1 MAHAK
6 MTDTEVPI
14 EDVRPETS
22 RLHRTRLVVYP
33 ITAVALLLVAN
44 QVFLLR
50 IAGFQLPSTGFYYAL
65 IGMFF
70 AVLFLTFPMRAADE
84 YRVPFYDWIFSAVS
98 LGAGFYFAS
107 IAGDI
112 INRGWDFSAPVL
124 PTLLALAL
132 FLLILEGLRRTG
144 GTVLFLICLAFAVF
158 PTFADHMPGLL
169 WGSQYT
175 PRETLSA
182 FVMGSGAIVGVPVQ
196 VVSELVIGYLLFGA
210 ALTVT
215 GGGKFFMDF
224 ASALMG
230 RARGGPAKVSIISS
244 GLFGSLSGSVV
255 SNVISTGAFTIPTMK
270 RCGYPPHYAGAVEAC
285 ASTGGSIM
293 PPVMGAA
300 GFIMASFLNVP
311 YATVVSA
318 AILPAILF
326 YAALLLQVDAYAAR
340 NNLSGMPQ
348 EELPRLGPTLRKG
361 WPHLVGV
368 LMLVALILFAHME
381 RSAPFFSAGFMLA
394 VAILRKPS
402 AFWSTLT
409 ETLVETGRSSAYL
422 YGILAGIGL
431 IVGSLSI
438 TGVGSA
444 VSRELVFAAGDNLY
458 LLLVFGA
465 ITSFVLGMGMTA
477 SACYIFLAIIL
488 GPALTQQGLD
498 LVASHLFILYWGML
512 SYITPPVA
520 LAAVVA
526 AGIAGSGN
534 LRTGIQAMRLGSVL
548 FILPFAFVLNP
559 ALILRGEPLAVLTS
573 IGTAGI
579 SIWLI
584 ACSFEGYL
592 HFVGRLGRLPRLV
605 LGAAGF
611 SLLIPETHTD
621 LLGLALFVAVL
632 AYAAVRKRMRRGAQ
646 AA

>member
-1 MAHAK
+1 
-6 MTDTEVPI
+6 MTDTDIPVN
-14 EDVRPETS
+14 DVRPETS
-22 RLHRTRLVVYP
+22 RLHKTRWAVFP
-33 ITAVALLLVAN
+33 ITVLALLLVAN

-70 AVLFLTFPMRAADE
+70 SVLFLTYPMRRADE
-84 YRVPFYDWIFSAVS
+84 FRVPLYDWAFSAVS
-98 LGAGFYFAS
+98 LCSGIYFAS

-112 INRGWDFSAPVL
+112 INRGWDFTAPTV

-132 FLLILEGLRRTG
+132 FVLILEGLRRTG
-144 GTVLFLICLAFAVF
+144 GTVLFLICLAFAAF
-158 PTFADHMPGLL
+158 PTFADYMPGIL

-224 ASALMG
+224 ASALLG

-318 AILPAILF
+318 AILPAVLF
-326 YAALLLQVDAYAAR
+326 YAALLLQVDSYAAR
-340 NNLSGMPQ
+340 NGLSGLPE
-348 EELPRLGPTLRKG
+348 EELPKLGPTLRAG
-361 WPHLVGV
+361 WSHLVGV
-368 LMLVALILFAHME
+368 LLLVTLILFAHME
-381 RSAPFFSAGFMLA
+381 RSAPFFSAGFMMA
-394 VAILRKPS
+394 VYVLRNPRGT
-402 AFWSTLT
+402 WDMLT
-409 ETLVETGRSSAYL
+409 ETLIETGRSSAYL

-465 ITSFVLGMGMTA
+465 LTSFVLGMGMTA

-498 LVASHLFILYWGML
+498 IVASHLFILYWGML

-534 LRTGIQAMRLGSVL
+534 LRTGVKAMRLGSVL

-559 ALILRGEPLAVLTS
+559 ALILRGEPLEVIQS

-579 SIWLI
+579 AIWLI
-584 ACSFEGYL
+584 ACAFEGYL
-592 HFVGRLGRLPRLV
+592 HFIGRIPAVVRV
-605 LGAAGF
+605 IVGAAGL
-611 SLLIPETHTD
+611 SLLIPEAHTD
-621 LLGLALFVAVL
+621 LFGLALFVGVI
-632 AYAAVRKRMRRGAQ
+632 AYALLRRMRRRAEV
-646 AA
+646 

>member
-1 MAHAK
+1 MSDASL
-6 MTDTEVPI
+6 TDTDFPG
-14 EDVRPETS
+14 EDLRPETS
-22 RLHRTRLVVYP
+22 RLHQTRFVVFP
-33 ITAVALLLVAN
+33 LTALALLLVAN

-50 IAGFQLPSTGFYYAL
+50 IGGFQLPSTGLYYAL
-65 IGMFF
+65 IGFFF
-70 AVLFLTFPMRAADE
+70 AILFLTFPLRKADE
-84 YRVPFYDWIFSAVS
+84 RRVPLYDWAFAAIS
-98 LGAGFYFAS
+98 LGAGVYFAS
-107 IAGDI
+107 ISGDI
-112 INRGWDFSAPVL
+112 INRGWDYSAPPI

-132 FLLILEGLRRTG
+132 FVLVLEGLRRTG
-144 GTVLFLICLAFAVF
+144 GMVLFTICLVFAVF
-158 PTFADHMPGLL
+158 PTFADYMPGLL

-175 PRETLSA
+175 ARETLSA
-182 FVMGSGAIVGVPVQ
+182 HVMGSGAIVGVPVQ

-270 RCGYPPHYAGAVEAC
+270 RCGYPPAYAGAIEAC

-318 AILPAILF
+318 AILPAVLF
-326 YAALLLQVDAYAAR
+326 YAALLMQVDAYAAR
-340 NNLSGMPQ
+340 NGLKGMD
-348 EELPRLGPTLRKG
+348 EAELPRLGPTLREG
-361 WPHLVGV
+361 WPHMVGV
-368 LMLVALILFAHME
+368 LSLVGLILFFHME
-381 RSAPFFSAGFMLA
+381 RSAPFFSAGFML
-394 VAILRKPS
+394 VIAILRSPRDS
-402 AFWSTLT
+402 WIMLR
-409 ETLVETGRSSAYL
+409 ETLVETGRSGAYL

-438 TGVGSA
+438 TGVGSS
-444 VSRELVFAAGDNLY
+444 VSRELVHAAGDNLY

-465 ITSFVLGMGMTA
+465 LTSFVLGMGMTA

-488 GPALTQQGLD
+488 GPALTSQGLD
-498 LVASHLFILYWGML
+498 MVASHLFILYWGML

-526 AGIAGSGN
+526 AGIAGSGG
-534 LRTGIQAMRLGSVL
+534 LRTGVRAMRLGSVL

-559 ALILRGEPLAVLTS
+559 ALILRGDLPHVIQAVC
-573 IGTAGI
+573 TAGLAIWYI
-579 SIWLI
+579 S
-584 ACSFEGYL
+584 AAFEGWL
-592 HFVGRLGRLPRLV
+592 HFAGRLSIALRVP
-605 LGAAGF
+605 AMIAGLA
-611 SLLIPETHTD
+611 LLIPEGHSD
-621 LLGLALFVAVL
+621 LVGLALG
-632 AYAAVRKRMRRGAQ
+632 AAVMAVALWQKSRHACMA
-646 AA
+646 

>member
-1 MAHAK
+1 MAHAT
-6 MTDTEVPI
+6 MSDTDIPLQ
-14 EDVRPETS
+14 DVRPQSS
-22 RLHRTRLVVYP
+22 RLHQTRLVVYP
-33 ITAVALLLVAN
+33 LTALALLLVAN

-70 AVLFLTFPMRAADE
+70 AVLFLTFPMRAADA
-84 YRVPFYDWIFSAVS
+84 YRVPVYDWIFAAVS
-98 LGAGFYFAS
+98 LGSGFYFAS

-112 INRGWDFSAPVL
+112 INRGWDFSAPTL
-124 PTLLALAL
+124 PTLLAAAL

-144 GTVLFLICLAFAVF
+144 GTLLFLICLAFAVF
-158 PTFADHMPGLL
+158 PTFADSMPGLL
-169 WGSQYT
+169 WGSEYT

-255 SNVISTGAFTIPTMK
+255 SNVISTGSFTIPTMK
-270 RCGYPPHYAGAVEAC
+270 RCGYPAHYAGAIEAC

-318 AILPAILF
+318 AILPAVLF

-340 NNLSGMPQ
+340 NDLTGLPA
-348 EELPRLGPTLRKG
+348 EELPDFVPTLKEG

-394 VAILRKPS
+394 VSILRKPR
-402 AFWSTLT
+402 TLWAT
-409 ETLVETGRSSAYL
+409 LMETLLETGRSSAYL

-431 IVGSLSI
+431 IVGALSI

-465 ITSFVLGMGMTA
+465 LTSFVLGMGMTA

-526 AGIAGSGN
+526 AGISGSGN
-534 LRTGIQAMRLGSVL
+534 LRTGMQAMRLGSVL

-559 ALILRGEPLAVLTS
+559 ALILRGEALEVLLS
-573 IGTAGI
+573 IATAGM

-584 ACSFEGYL
+584 SCGFEGYL
-592 HFVGRLGRLPRLV
+592 HFVGRLSRLPRLV
-605 LGAAGF
+605 LTAAGLT
-611 SLLIPETHTD
+611 LLIPEMRTD
-621 LLGLALFVAVL
+621 LVGLALFAAVL
-632 AYAAVRKRMRRGAQ
+632 AYALVRKHMNPRAETI
-646 AA
+646 

>member
-1 MAHAK
+1 MVDTTMK
-6 MTDTEVPI
+6 DTDTPI
-14 EDVRPETS
+14 PDVRPESS
-22 RLHRTRLVVYP
+22 RLYQTRWVVIP
-33 ITAVALLLVAN
+33 ITALALLLVAN

-70 AVLFLTFPMRAADE
+70 SVLFLTFPMRVADD
-84 YRVPFYDWIFSAVS
+84 RQVPLHDWIFAAIA
-98 LGAGFYFAS
+98 LATGGYFAS
-107 IAGDI
+107 ISGDI
-112 INRGWDFSAPVL
+112 INRGWDFEAPIA
-124 PTLLALAL
+124 PTLAALAL

-144 GTVLFLICLAFAVF
+144 GMVLFCICLIFAVF
-158 PTFADHMPGLL
+158 PIFADLMPGLL

-215 GGGKFFMDF
+215 GGGQFFMDF
-224 ASALMG
+224 ASALLG

-270 RCGYPPHYAGAVEAC
+270 RCGYPAHYAGAVEAC

-311 YATVVSA
+311 YSTVVSA
-318 AILPAILF
+318 AILPAVLF

-340 NNLSGMPQ
+340 NGLSGLP
-348 EELPRLGPTLRKG
+348 EEDLPDLSATLRTG

-368 LMLVALILFAHME
+368 LMLVGLILFAHME

-394 VAILRKPS
+394 IAILRNPG
-402 AFWSTLT
+402 
-409 ETLVETGRSSAYL
+409 ETWGMFAKVLVETGRSSAYL

-465 ITSFVLGMGMTA
+465 LTSFVLGMGMTA

-498 LVASHLFILYWGML
+498 VVASHLFILYWGML

-534 LRTGIQAMRLGSVL
+534 LRTGLKAMRLGSVL

-559 ALILRGEPLAVLTS
+559 ALILRGGLWEVLQS

-579 SIWLI
+579 AIWLI
-584 ACSFEGYL
+584 ACAFEGYL
-592 HFVGRLGRLPRLV
+592 HFVGRLPSLPRIIV
-605 LGAAGF
+605 GAAGL
-611 SLLIPETHTD
+611 SLLIPEAHTD
-621 LLGLALFVAVL
+621 LLGLALLVAVIGYGL
-632 AYAAVRKRMRRGAQ
+632 VMRRRRASAQ
-646 AA
+646 

>member
-1 MAHAK
+1 MADAT
-6 MTDTEVPI
+6 MTDSDLPI
-14 EDVRPETS
+14 HDVRPETT
-22 RLHRTRLVVYP
+22 RLHQTRFVVFP
-33 ITAVALLLVAN
+33 ITALALLLVAN

-50 IAGFQLPSTGFYYAL
+50 IAGFQLPSTGFFYAL

-70 AVLFLTFPMRAADE
+70 AVLFLTFPMRRVDE
-84 YRVPFYDWIFSAVS
+84 FRVPIHDWIFSVLS
-98 LGAGFYFAS
+98 LGSGFYFAS

-112 INRGWDFSAPVL
+112 INRGWDFEAPTL

-132 FLLILEGLRRTG
+132 FLLVLEGLRRTG
-144 GTVLFLICLAFAVF
+144 GTVLFLICTAFAVF

-215 GGGKFFMDF
+215 GGGRFFMDF

-270 RCGYPPHYAGAVEAC
+270 RCGYPPHYAAAVEAC

-318 AILPAILF
+318 AILPAVLF

-340 NNLSGMPQ
+340 NDLSGLP
-348 EELPRLGPTLRKG
+348 ETELPRLGPTLREG
-361 WPHLVGV
+361 WPHLIGV
-368 LMLVALILFAHME
+368 LLLVGLILFSHME

-394 VAILRKPS
+394 VAVLRQPRRFTTIL
-402 AFWSTLT
+402 A
-409 ETLVETGRSSAYL
+409 ETLLETGRSSAYL

-465 ITSFVLGMGMTA
+465 LTSFVLGMGMTA

-498 LVASHLFILYWGML
+498 AVASHLFILYWGML

-534 LRTGIQAMRLGSVL
+534 LRTGLKAMRLGSVL

-559 ALILRGEPLAVLTS
+559 ALILRDEPVAVLQA
-573 IGTAGI
+573 IGTAGLAV
-579 SIWLI
+579 WLM
-584 ACSFEGYL
+584 ACAFEGYL
-592 HFVGRLGRLPRLV
+592 HFVGRLPTV
-605 LGAAGF
+605 VCVAIGAAGL
-611 SLLIPETHTD
+611 SLLIPEAHTD
-621 LLGLALFVAVL
+621 LLGLAVAAGVL
-632 AYAAVRKRMRRGAQ
+632 GHALVKHLRRVGAR
-646 AA
+646 

>member
-1 MAHAK
+1 MTDAA
-6 MTDTEVPI
+6 MTDTDLPGQ
-14 EDVRPETS
+14 DMRPEIT
-22 RLHRTRLVVYP
+22 RLHQTRWLVFP
-33 ITAVALLLVAN
+33 LTAAGLLLVLN

-65 IGMFF
+65 IGIFF
-70 AVLFLTFPMRAADE
+70 AVLYLTFPMRRADE
-84 YRVPFYDWIFSAVS
+84 FRVPVYDYLFAAIS
-98 LGAGFYFAS
+98 LGAGCYFAS

-112 INRGWDFSAPVL
+112 INRGWDYAAPL
-124 PTLLALAL
+124 APTLLSLAL
-132 FLLILEGLRRTG
+132 FVLILEGLRRTG
-144 GTVLFLICLAFAVF
+144 GMILFCICLAFAVF
-158 PTFADHMPGLL
+158 PTFADYMPGIL

-175 PRETLSA
+175 PVETLSA
-182 FVMGSGAIVGVPVQ
+182 HVMGSGSIVGVPVQ

-215 GGGKFFMDF
+215 GGGQFFMDF
-224 ASALMG
+224 ASALLG

-270 RCGYPPHYAGAVEAC
+270 RCGYPPAYAGAVEAC

-318 AILPAILF
+318 AILPAVLF

-340 NNLSGMPQ
+340 NGLSGLPE
-348 EELPRLGPTLRKG
+348 EELPKLGPVLRAG
-361 WPHLVGV
+361 WPHLAGV
-368 LMLVALILFAHME
+368 LMLVGLILFFHME
-381 RSAPFFSAGFMLA
+381 RSAPFISAGFML
-394 VAILRKPS
+394 VMSVLRAPGKI
-402 AFWSTLT
+402 WTTLS
-409 ETLVETGRSSAYL
+409 ETLVETGRSGAYL

-438 TGVGSA
+438 TGVGSS
-444 VSRELVFAAGDNLY
+444 VSRELVFAAGDNVY

-465 ITSFVLGMGMTA
+465 LTSFVLGMGMTA

-488 GPALTQQGLD
+488 GPALTSQGLD
-498 LVASHLFILYWGML
+498 IVASHLFILYWGML

-526 AGIAGSGN
+526 AGIAGSGGM
-534 LRTGIQAMRLGSVL
+534 RTGMRAMRLGSVL
-548 FILPFAFVLNP
+548 FLLPFAFVLNP
-559 ALILRGEPLAVLTS
+559 ALILRGEPLEVLQAVC
-573 IGTAGI
+573 TAGLA
-579 SIWLI
+579 IWLI
-584 ACSFEGYL
+584 SAAFEGYL
-592 HFVGRLGRLPRLV
+592 HFVKRLSGWMRIL
-605 LGAAGF
+605 AGVAGVT
-611 SLLIPETHTD
+611 LLIPEGHSD
-621 LLGLALFVAVL
+621 LIGLALAAVL
-632 AYAAVRKRMRRGAQ
+632 IGVGLLRRPGTGAP
-646 AA
+646 A

>member
-1 MAHAK
+1 MVDAV
-6 MTDTEVPI
+6 MTDTDIPVN
-14 EDVRPETS
+14 DVRPETS
-22 RLHRTRLVVYP
+22 RLHKTRWAVFP
-33 ITAVALLLVAN
+33 ITVLALLLVAN

-70 AVLFLTFPMRAADE
+70 SVLFLTYPMRRADE
-84 YRVPFYDWIFSAVS
+84 FRVPLYDWAFSAVS
-98 LGAGFYFAS
+98 LCSGIYFAS

-112 INRGWDFSAPVL
+112 INRGWDFTAPTV

-132 FLLILEGLRRTG
+132 FVLILEGLRRTG
-144 GTVLFLICLAFAVF
+144 GTVLFLICLAFAAF
-158 PTFADHMPGLL
+158 PTFADYMPGIL

-224 ASALMG
+224 ASALLG

-318 AILPAILF
+318 AILPAVLF
-326 YAALLLQVDAYAAR
+326 YAALLLQVDSYAAR
-340 NNLSGMPQ
+340 NGLSGLPE
-348 EELPRLGPTLRKG
+348 EELPKLGPTLRAG
-361 WPHLVGV
+361 WSHLVGV
-368 LMLVALILFAHME
+368 LLLVTLILFAHME
-381 RSAPFFSAGFMLA
+381 RSAPFFSAGFMMA
-394 VAILRKPS
+394 VYVLRNPRGT
-402 AFWSTLT
+402 WDMLT
-409 ETLVETGRSSAYL
+409 ETLIETGRSSAYL

-465 ITSFVLGMGMTA
+465 LTSFVLGMGMTA

-498 LVASHLFILYWGML
+498 IVASHLFILYWGML

-534 LRTGIQAMRLGSVL
+534 LRTGVKAMRLGSVL

-559 ALILRGEPLAVLTS
+559 ALILRGEPLEVIQS

-579 SIWLI
+579 AIWLI
-584 ACSFEGYL
+584 ACAFEGYL
-592 HFVGRLGRLPRLV
+592 HFIGRIPAVVRV
-605 LGAAGF
+605 IVGAAGL
-611 SLLIPETHTD
+611 SLLIPEAHTD
-621 LLGLALFVAVL
+621 LFGLALFVGVI
-632 AYAAVRKRMRRGAQ
+632 AYALLRRMRRRAEV
-646 AA
+646 

>member
-1 MAHAK
+1 
-6 MTDTEVPI
+6 MTDTETAVH
-14 EDVRPETS
+14 DARPETS
-22 RLHRTRLVVYP
+22 RLQKTRFVVVP
-33 ITAVALLLVAN
+33 LTALALLLVMN

-50 IAGFQLPSTGFYYAL
+50 IGGFQLPSTGFYYAL

-70 AVLFLTFPMRAADE
+70 AILFLTFPMRAADE
-84 YRVPFYDWIFSAVS
+84 NRVPVYDWIFAAIA
-98 LGAGFYFAS
+98 LGTGWYFAS

-112 INRGWDFSAPVL
+112 INRGWDFSAPLL
-124 PTLLALAL
+124 PTLAALAL

-144 GTVLFLICLAFAVF
+144 GMVLFVICLAFAVF

-318 AILPAILF
+318 AILPAVLF

-340 NNLSGMPQ
+340 NDLSGLPD
-348 EELPRLGPTLRKG
+348 EELPRLGPTIREG
-361 WPHLVGV
+361 WPHIVGV
-368 LMLVALILFAHME
+368 LMLVGLILFAHME
-381 RSAPFFSAGFMLA
+381 RSAPFFSAAFMLA
-394 VAILRKPS
+394 IAILRAPRQ
-402 AFWSTLT
+402 AGAMITDTLA
-409 ETLVETGRSSAYL
+409 ETGRSSAYL
-422 YGILAGIGL
+422 FGILAGIGL

-465 ITSFVLGMGMTA
+465 LTSFVLGMGMTA

-498 LVASHLFILYWGML
+498 MVASHLFILYWGML

-559 ALILRGEPLAVLTS
+559 ALILRGAPLEVMQS
-573 IGTAGI
+573 VVTAGI
-579 SIWLI
+579 AIWLI
-584 ACSFEGYL
+584 ACAFEGYL
-592 HFVGRLGRLPRLV
+592 HFIGRLPVWARLIV
-605 LGAAGF
+605 GAAGL
-611 SLLIPETHTD
+611 SLLIPEAHTD
-621 LLGLALFVAVL
+621 LIGLVLFVGIL
-632 AYAAVRKRMRRGAQ
+632 AYGLLLRRRRGAG
-646 AA
+646 A

>member
-1 MAHAK
+1 MSD
-6 MTDTEVPI
+6 TDVPLH
-14 EDVRPETS
+14 DVRPETS
-22 RLHRTRLVVYP
+22 RLQQTRLVVYP
-33 ITAVALLLVAN
+33 ITALALLLVAN

-70 AVLFLTFPMRAADE
+70 SVLFLTFPMRRADE
-84 YRVPFYDWIFSAVS
+84 YRIPIYDWIFSAVALFS
-98 LGAGFYFAS
+98 GFYFAS

-112 INRGWDFSAPVL
+112 INRGWDFSAPAL
-124 PTLLALAL
+124 PTLLAAAL

-144 GTVLFLICLAFAVF
+144 GTVLFTICLAFAAF

-215 GGGKFFMDF
+215 GGGRFFMDF

-270 RCGYPPHYAGAVEAC
+270 RCGYPPHYAGAIEAC

-318 AILPAILF
+318 AVLPAVLF
-326 YAALLLQVDAYAAR
+326 YATLLLQVDTYAAR
-340 NNLSGMPQ
+340 NDLSGLPQ
-348 EELPRLGPTLRKG
+348 EELPRLGPTLKRG

-381 RSAPFFSAGFMLA
+381 RSAPFLSAGFMLT
-394 VAILRKPS
+394 VAILRKPF
-402 AFWSTLT
+402 AFWGTLT
-409 ETLVETGRSSAYL
+409 ETLLETGRSSAYL

-465 ITSFVLGMGMTA
+465 ITSFILGMGMTA

-488 GPALTQQGLD
+488 GPALNQQGLD

-534 LRTGIQAMRLGSVL
+534 LRTGMQAMRLGSVL
-548 FILPFAFVLNP
+548 FILPFSFVLNP
-559 ALILRGEPLAVLTS
+559 ALILRGEPLDVLMS
-573 IGTAGI
+573 AGTAGVAV
-579 SIWLI
+579 WLI

-592 HFVGRLGRLPRLV
+592 HFIGCLPPLLRLI
-605 LGAAGF
+605 LGAAGLT
-611 SLLIPETHTD
+611 LLIPEAHTD
-621 LLGLALFVAVL
+621 LLGLGLFAVVIISSF
-632 AYAAVRKRMRRGAQ
+632 VRQRLRPSADLP
-646 AA
+646 

>member
-1 MAHAK
+1 MSH
-6 MTDTEVPI
+6 TDLPTK
-14 EDVRPETS
+14 DVRPETS
-22 RLHRTRLVVYP
+22 RLHKTRFAVVP
-33 ITAVALLLVAN
+33 IAAGALLLVAN

-70 AVLFLTFPMRAADE
+70 AVLFLTFPMRPADE
-84 YRVPFYDWIFSAVS
+84 FRVPAYDWLFAAMA
-98 LGAGFYFAS
+98 LGIGCYFAS

-112 INRGWDFSAPVL
+112 INRGWDFRAPAL

-144 GTVLFLICLAFAVF
+144 GTVLFVICLAFAAF

-175 PRETLSA
+175 PRETVSA

-196 VVSELVIGYLLFGA
+196 VVSELVIGYLFFGA

-215 GGGKFFMDF
+215 GGGRFFMDF

-244 GLFGSLSGSVV
+244 GLYGSLSGSVV
-255 SNVISTGAFTIPTMK
+255 SNVISPGAFTIPTMK

-318 AILPAILF
+318 AILPAVLF
-326 YAALLLQVDAYAAR
+326 YLALLLQVDAYAAR
-340 NNLSGMPQ
+340 NGLSGLPE
-348 EELPRLGPTLRKG
+348 EELPRLGRTMREG
-361 WPHLVGV
+361 WQHLVGV
-368 LMLVALILFAHME
+368 LMLVGLILFAHME
-381 RSAPFFSAGFMLA
+381 RSAPFISAGFMLA
-394 VAILRKPS
+394 IAILRAPRDTW
-402 AFWSTLT
+402 AMLVDTLA
-409 ETLVETGRSSAYL
+409 EAGRSSAYL

-458 LLLVFGA
+458 MLLVFGA
-465 ITSFVLGMGMTA
+465 LTSFVLGMGMTA

-498 LVASHLFILYWGML
+498 VVASHLFILYWGML

-534 LRTGIQAMRLGSVL
+534 LRTGIKAMRLGSVL
-548 FILPFAFVLNP
+548 FVLPFAFVLNP
-559 ALILRGEPLAVLTS
+559 ALILRGAPLHVLQST
-573 IGTAGI
+573 GTAVI
-579 SIWLI
+579 AIWLI
-584 ACSFEGYL
+584 ACAFEGYL
-592 HFVGRLGRLPRLV
+592 HFVGRLSVLPRIAA
-605 LGAAGF
+605 GAAGL
-611 SLLIPETHTD
+611 SLLIPEAHTD
-621 LLGLALFVAVL
+621 FLGFGLLAGVL
-632 AYAAVRKRMRRGAQ
+632 AYAMVKRARGA
-646 AA
+646 AGA

>member
-1 MAHAK
+1 MADQVTTE
-6 MTDTEVPI
+6 TDIALATDLPV
-14 EDVRPETS
+14 TS
-22 RLHRTRLVVYP
+22 RLHQARWVVFP
-33 ITAVALLLVAN
+33 ITALALLLVAN

-70 AVLFLTFPMRAADE
+70 CVLFLTFPMRHSEAL
-84 YRVPFYDWIFSAVS
+84 RVPVHDWVFSAIS
-98 LGAGFYFAS
+98 LGTGIYFAS

-112 INRGWDFSAPVL
+112 INRGWDFEAPIL
-124 PTLLALAL
+124 PTLAALAL
-132 FLLILEGLRRTG
+132 FVLILEGLRRTG
-144 GTVLFLICLAFAVF
+144 GTVLFYICLVFAVF
-158 PTFADHMPGLL
+158 PIVADYMPGLL

-224 ASALMG
+224 ASALLG
-230 RARGGPAKVSIISS
+230 QARGGPAKVSIISS

-318 AILPAILF
+318 AILPAVLF

-340 NNLSGMPQ
+340 NGLAGLPK
-348 EELPRLGPTLRKG
+348 EELPDLGKTLRKG

-368 LMLVALILFAHME
+368 LMLVGLILFAQME
-381 RSAPFFSAGFMLA
+381 RSAPFISAGFMLTF
-394 VAILRKPS
+394 AILRSPKQT
-402 AFWSTLT
+402 WTLLA
-409 ETLVETGRSSAYL
+409 ETVLEAGRSSAYL

-438 TGVGSA
+438 TGVGSS
-444 VSRELVFAAGDNLY
+444 VSRELVFAAGDNVY

-498 LVASHLFILYWGML
+498 IVASHLFILYWGML

-534 LRTGIQAMRLGSVL
+534 LRTGMKAMRLGSIL

-559 ALILRGEPLAVLTS
+559 ALILRGDLWEILQSV
-573 IGTAGI
+573 GTAGVA
-579 SIWLI
+579 IWLI
-584 ACSFEGYL
+584 ACAFEGYL
-592 HFVGRLGRLPRLV
+592 HFIGRLPQLV
-605 LGAAGF
+605 RVLSGGAGLC
-611 SLLIPETHTD
+611 LLVPEARTD
-621 LLGLALFVAVL
+621 ILGLGLCLCVVIFGVIS
-632 AYAAVRKRMRRGAQ
+632 RKRTALAQ
-646 AA
+646 

>member
-1 MAHAK
+1 MEPTNTPAEIA
-6 MTDTEVPI
+6 EN
-14 EDVRPETS
+14 DVRPETS
-22 RLHRTRLVVYP
+22 RLHQTRWIVLP
-33 ITAVALLLVAN
+33 MTAAGLLLVAN
-44 QVFLLR
+44 QAFLLR
-50 IAGFQLPSTGFYYAL
+50 IAGFQLTSTGFYYAL
-65 IGMFF
+65 VGIFF
-70 AVLFLTFPMRAADE
+70 AVLFLTFPMRQADAF
-84 YRVPFYDWIFSAVS
+84 RVPSCDWVFAAIS
-98 LGAGFYFAS
+98 LGAGVYFAS
-107 IAGDI
+107 IADDI

-124 PTLLALAL
+124 PTFIALAL
-132 FLLILEGLRRTG
+132 FVLILEGLRRTG
-144 GTVLFLICLAFAVF
+144 GLVLFIICLAFAVF
-158 PTFADHMPGLL
+158 PTFADDMPGLL

-182 FVMGSGAIVGVPVQ
+182 FVMGSGAIVGIPIQ

-210 ALTVT
+210 ALTTT

-270 RCGYPPHYAGAVEAC
+270 RCGYPAHYAGAVEAC

-311 YATVVSA
+311 YATVMTA
-318 AILPAILF
+318 AILPAVLF
-326 YAALLLQVDAYAAR
+326 YMALLLQVDAYAAR
-340 NNLSGMPQ
+340 NGLAGLPEENLP
-348 EELPRLGPTLRKG
+348 ELGQTLRTG
-361 WPHLVGV
+361 WPHLAGV

-381 RSAPFFSAGFMLA
+381 RSAPFFSAGFMMVVYA
-394 VAILRKPS
+394 LRTPRGI
-402 AFWSTLT
+402 WSMLIGTL
-409 ETLVETGRSSAYL
+409 LETGRSSAYL

-458 LLLVFGA
+458 LLLIFGA

-498 LVASHLFILYWGML
+498 KVASHLFILYWGML

-520 LAAVVA
+520 LAAVIA

-534 LRTGIQAMRLGSVL
+534 LRTGMQAMRLGSVL

-559 ALILRGEPLAVLTS
+559 ALILRGDLLDVLQS
-573 IGTAGI
+573 IGTAGAA
-579 SIWLI
+579 IWLI
-584 ACSFEGYL
+584 ACAFEGYL
-592 HFVGRLGRLPRLV
+592 HFAGRLSLPVRV
-605 LGAAGF
+605 LAGIAGLL
-611 SLLIPETHTD
+611 LLIPEAHTD
-621 LLGLALFVAVL
+621 LLGLGIVAIGLGYVVL
-632 AYAAVRKRMRRGAQ
+632 RNTRGTKHP
-646 AA
+646 